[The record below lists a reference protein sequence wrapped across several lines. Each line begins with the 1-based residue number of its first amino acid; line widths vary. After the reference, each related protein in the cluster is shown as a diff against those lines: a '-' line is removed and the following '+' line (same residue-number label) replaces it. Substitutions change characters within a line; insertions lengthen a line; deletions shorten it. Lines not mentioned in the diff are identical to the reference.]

1 MTLPASAREIW
12 SAAQAQAW
20 YGRQPWM
27 VGANYIPASAVNQLE
42 MWQAATF
49 DPERIDRELGWAQ
62 GIGMNTLRVFLHDL
76 LWREDPE
83 GFKQRIR
90 RFLEISSRHHMRV
103 LFVLLDSVWEP
114 EPKLGPQNPP
124 IPGVHN
130 SRWVQ
135 SPGLSV
141 LRDPAQESRLEAYVK
156 GMVGAFAQD
165 PRVIGWDVWNEPASS
180 KSGRDLERV
189 VALLPKVFAW
199 ARSVNPEQP
208 LTSGVYEDGG
218 WTEGKPTPT
227 EAIQLE
233 QSDVLSFHDY
243 HWPEVFAAK
252 ATRLLT
258 LGRPVW
264 CTEYLARGAGSTF
277 DGSLPIGKRLNIAM
291 INWGLVDGKTQT
303 RFPWDSWS
311 FPYVNGR
318 EPAVWHHDVFR
329 TDGTPYRQAEV
340 DLIRALAN
348 APKGVVPAWAPIR
361 LPAGSS
367 YAD

>member
-1 MTLPASAREIW
+1 
-12 SAAQAQAW
+12 
-20 YGRQPWM
+20 
-27 VGANYIPASAVNQLE
+27 
-42 MWQAATF
+42 
-49 DPERIDRELGWAQ
+49 
-62 GIGMNTLRVFLHDL
+62 
-76 LWREDPE
+76 
-83 GFKQRIR
+83 
-90 RFLEISSRHHMRV
+90 MRV

-218 WTEGKPTPT
+218 WTEGRPTPT

-243 HWPEVFAAK
+243 HWPEVFADK

-311 FPYVNGR
+311 LPYVNGR

-329 TDGTPYRQAEV
+329 TDGTPYRQAEA
-340 DLIRALAN
+340 DLIRALSS
-348 APKGVVPAWAPIR
+348 APKGVVPAGAPIR
-361 LPAGSS
+361 LPPTSS
-367 YAD
+367 RID